1 MNGTFQNAASRAE
14 VFRRRFLRV
23 RIPIRSVHYRHRL
36 SAARQT
42 WARNPTGGPPLDRS
56 DTLLLL
62 TIRTTPTP
70 TEQRTEVHTNDP
82 SRESLA
88 KSHWASDYC
97 DARCAAFSRAEPQS
111 CKDEELQFQT
121 KRWRVTSSPIRRKS
135 LRTVTGCP
143 NDPEDSSYRG
153 FFSFE
158 ITHCSWNCPNG
169 TTFAASQNWSPLRW
183 LETEIPKYLDLARN
197 LGMPVIPREVMAD
210 KPHVNREKV
219 LHHGH
224 PRWRRSG
231 RKSTGHPVRLPST
244 KASHLRQ
251 RCFYRNSTEFASS
264 LKRPQR
270 GTTSKS

>member
-1 MNGTFQNAASRAE
+1 MNQVSRNAASRAE

-23 RIPIRSVHYRHRL
+23 RISIRSVHYRHRL
-36 SAARQT
+36 LAARQT
-42 WARNPTGGPPLDRS
+42 WARNPTGGPHSTGAIPSFFSRS
-56 DTLLLL
+56 ERLWPQPNNEPKSIRTIQVENLSRKVTGHRITATHIVPRFHAPSRNPARAKCYNSLKNEDGSRRRLRGVNHSALSRVVP
-62 TIRTTPTP
+62 TIRKT
-70 TEQRTEVHTNDP
+70 QVN
-82 SRESLA
+82 
-88 KSHWASDYC
+88 
-97 DARCAAFSRAEPQS
+97 
-111 CKDEELQFQT
+111 
-121 KRWRVTSSPIRRKS
+121 
-135 LRTVTGCP
+135 
-143 NDPEDSSYRG
+143 RG

-183 LETEIPKYLDLARN
+183 WETEIPKYLDLARN
-197 LGMPVIPREVMAD
+197 MGMPVIPREVISD
-210 KPHVNREKV
+210 KPNVNREKV